1 MYVTKRQRQIYEFI
15 KASIETNG
23 YAPSLQ
29 EIGAQFNLSSL
40 ATIHKHLTNLEEKG
54 LIVRHW
60 NRSRAI
66 ELTTPPSPTTTQR
79 GGRPVS
85 SAVELPLLGRIAAGQ
100 PLEAVQDSESILVP
114 PDMVGRQ
121 KTYVL
126 RVTGDSMIE
135 EHIREG
141 DYVIVEERQTASNG
155 DTVVA
160 LIDGDSA
167 TLKKFFREGDR
178 IRLQPANATM
188 QPIYVTGDRL
198 AIQGIVIGILRKY
211 RAGR

>member
-15 KASIETNG
+15 KACIETNG

-66 ELTTPPSPTTTQR
+66 ELTAPPSPTTTQR
-79 GGRPVS
+79 GGHLVP

-100 PLEAVQDSESILVP
+100 PLEAVRDTESIMVP

-141 DYVIVEERQTASNG
+141 DYVIVEECQTASNG

-188 QPIYVTGDRL
+188 QPLYISDDRL
-198 AIQGIVIGILRKY
+198 AIQGIVIGVLRKY
-211 RAGR
+211 RAAR